1 MDSQK
6 QPWKVWIFV
15 LCLNIVAF
23 GGAIY
28 LKSNGIDLY
37 SFRGASWFYKKNLT
51 YHIIKNNM
59 EKENESK
66 WKKALDNILIYNL
79 YVLIIGSIF
88 LAISFLISVNGNP
101 YLYSLFQ
108 KLWYPV
114 FIPSLSL
121 FFTAILFEGV
131 HNRIKNHKKKQ

>member
-1 MDSQK
+1 
-6 QPWKVWIFV
+6 
-15 LCLNIVAF
+15 
-23 GGAIY
+23 
-28 LKSNGIDLY
+28 
-37 SFRGASWFYKKNLT
+37 
-51 YHIIKNNM
+51 M
-59 EKENESK
+59 EKESESK

-121 FFTAILFEGV
+121 FFTAILIEAIL
-131 HNRIKNHKKKQ
+131 NNLIDRDNK